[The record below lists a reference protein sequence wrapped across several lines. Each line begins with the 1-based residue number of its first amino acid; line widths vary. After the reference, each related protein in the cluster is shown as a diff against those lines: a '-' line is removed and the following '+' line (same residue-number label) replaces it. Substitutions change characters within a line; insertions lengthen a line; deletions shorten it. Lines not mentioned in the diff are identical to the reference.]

1 MLRLRVADAADQD
14 RQQREGELRMTFED
28 PAEVPALDAQR
39 GRRLDGAGARRA
51 RELVEE
57 RHLSEDIARSERR
70 ELDLFAALVL
80 DDVDLAGTND
90 ERADAG
96 VALTHDLL
104 PGLVALLDRSVR
116 DRIERLLVEILEP
129 ADFLEEFGADRHDG
143 GMVMVREILRTCV
156 VPDRD
161 RARYR
166 RLHGDRADPAGG
178 MERRRRR
185 PAAAAPRGRAQRWVR
200 RSRLCRW

>member
-1 MLRLRVADAADQD
+1 MAL
-14 RQQREGELRMTFED
+14 ED
-28 PAEVPALDAQR
+28 PAEVPALDAER
-39 GRRLDGAGARRA
+39 GGRLDGAGAGRA

-57 RHLSEDIARSERR
+57 RHLPDDISWSERR
-70 ELDLFAALVL
+70 ELDLSAALVL
-80 DDVDLAGTND
+80 NDVDLARADD
-90 ERADAG
+90 ERADAR
-96 VALTHDLL
+96 VTLAQDLL
-104 PGLVALLDRSVR
+104 PRLVTLLDRGVR
-116 DRIERLLVEILEP
+116 DRVERLLVEILEP

-166 RLHGDRADPAGG
+166 RLHGDRADPGGG

-185 PAAAAPRGRAQRWVR
+185 PATAASRGRAQRWVR